1 MVAKALET
9 SAISHVTAAVQT
21 QFWHLWTTVTVVV
34 RYLKTMQQLQ
44 AKVPTMFLLST
55 LRGSKANTITSK
67 VFCNVIH
74 VEYNIEKKNKF
85 SEKELQ
91 KFIQFLSSL
100 NSCHFFMRKV
110 ERPIL

>member
-67 VFCNVIH
+67 VFHNVIH
-74 VEYNIEKKNKF
+74 VEYNIEKKTNLVRKNCR
-85 SEKELQ
+85 
-91 KFIQFLSSL
+91 SSY
-100 NSCHFFMRKV
+100 NF
-110 ERPIL
+110 

>member
-1 MVAKALET
+1 M
-9 SAISHVTAAVQT
+9 
-21 QFWHLWTTVTVVV
+21 TVVV

-67 VFCNVIH
+67 VFHNVIH
-74 VEYNIEKKNKF
+74 VEYNIEKKKI

>member
-1 MVAKALET
+1 M
-9 SAISHVTAAVQT
+9 
-21 QFWHLWTTVTVVV
+21 TVVV

-67 VFCNVIH
+67 VFHNVIH
-74 VEYNIEKKNKF
+74 VEYNIEKKKF